1 MKKLIYILLAM
12 YPLFF
17 SSCEDYFEPEQT
29 GLVEGDVFYKDL
41 NNLRIGL
48 NSVYNLMQS
57 QQYQLSEIIFGE
69 AMSDNSWNKQDVEVN
84 EMGQLVN
91 FQFNTENTY
100 DLSPYLP
107 FTDAELEL
115 LGSNQGYLIIGNE
128 VIAPNNNTPNYK
140 YTATNVNTRAGEF
153 PYDPQWQA
161 LAGDVLGVTIKKGK
175 YRVLR
180 HFWW

>member
-48 NSVYNLMQS
+48 NSIYNLMQS

-69 AMSDNSWNKQDVEVN
+69 AMSDNSWYERKRDTRGFGTGQIVESSF
-84 EMGQLVN
+84 L
-91 FQFNTENTY
+91 F
-100 DLSPYLP
+100 
-107 FTDAELEL
+107 
-115 LGSNQGYLIIGNE
+115 
-128 VIAPNNNTPNYK
+128 
-140 YTATNVNTRAGEF
+140 
-153 PYDPQWQA
+153 
-161 LAGDVLGVTIKKGK
+161 
-175 YRVLR
+175 
-180 HFWW
+180 

>member
-48 NSVYNLMQS
+48 NSIYNLMQS

-84 EMGQLVN
+84 EMGN
-91 FQFNTENTY
+91 W
-100 DLSPYLP
+100 
-107 FTDAELEL
+107 
-115 LGSNQGYLIIGNE
+115 LISSLIRKIRISCN
-128 VIAPNNNTPNYK
+128 VIK
-140 YTATNVNTRAGEF
+140 SIIRAS
-153 PYDPQWQA
+153 
-161 LAGDVLGVTIKKGK
+161 IKLI
-175 YRVLR
+175 R
-180 HFWW
+180 

>member
-48 NSVYNLMQS
+48 NSIYNLMQS

-91 FQFNTENTY
+91 YARHPLRKIRISCNVIK
-100 DLSPYLP
+100 SIIR
-107 FTDAELEL
+107 A
-115 LGSNQGYLIIGNE
+115 SIKLI
-128 VIAPNNNTPNYK
+128 
-140 YTATNVNTRAGEF
+140 R
-153 PYDPQWQA
+153 
-161 LAGDVLGVTIKKGK
+161 
-175 YRVLR
+175 
-180 HFWW
+180 